1 MDHSEHCKRWQ
12 YEQNCR
18 SSCREL
24 APWNMAGRVNQLPAA
39 ILVIRDQLL
48 QTIESNYKAREA
60 AECFCGNPPTL
71 CRGASWCSDNSD
83 SRSSRSSESSVSSD
97 GTSRSWFSD
106 DSWYYEVWLLV
117 ANFSSPVTVIICL
130 FVAHPVC

>member
-1 MDHSEHCKRWQ
+1 
-12 YEQNCR
+12 
-18 SSCREL
+18 
-24 APWNMAGRVNQLPAA
+24 MAGRVSKLPAA

-48 QTIESNYKAREA
+48 QTIESTYKAREA
-60 AECFCGNPPTL
+60 AECFCGNPQTL
-71 CRGASWCSDNSD
+71 RRGASWCSDNSD

-117 ANFSSPVTVIICL
+117 PNFS
-130 FVAHPVC
+130 